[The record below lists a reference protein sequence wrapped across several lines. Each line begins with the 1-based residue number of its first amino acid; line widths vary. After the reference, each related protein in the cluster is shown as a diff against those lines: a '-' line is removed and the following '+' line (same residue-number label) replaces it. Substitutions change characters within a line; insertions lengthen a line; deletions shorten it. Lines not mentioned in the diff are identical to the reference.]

1 MYIVKQ
7 QKSLNIKKLDKIMT
21 ASIKKNKKNTE
32 YNRENKEMYSK
43 RENSGF
49 SAVFTQKNNIKLNLF

>member
-1 MYIVKQ
+1 MKQ

-21 ASIKKNKKNTE
+21 ASILKNNKNIE

-49 SAVFTQKNNIKLNLF
+49 SAVFTQKNYIKLNLF

>member
-21 ASIKKNKKNTE
+21 ASIKKNNKNTE
-32 YNRENKEMYSK
+32 YNRENKEMYSR

>member
-7 QKSLNIKKLDKIMT
+7 QKSLNIKKLDKIKT
-21 ASIKKNKKNTE
+21 ASIKKNKNIE

-49 SAVFTQKNNIKLNLF
+49 SAVFTQKNYIKLNLF